1 MVGDVR
7 IDNCRHVDETLLTWK
22 FSLYYTAFRLV
33 KVACIRVADMEDHP
47 FVKLF
52 QHIMNQNQDKSD
64 PNYLHDYHDLIVLVI
79 TSIFTA
85 AMLSNPKVYAW
96 SLIRD
101 RSQELQSL
109 EEDIR
114 VVANELALE
123 VISYCQSHEES

>member
-1 MVGDVR
+1 MRVVYS
-7 IDNCRHVDETLLTWK
+7 H
-22 FSLYYTAFRLV
+22 
-33 KVACIRVADMEDHP
+33 VADMEDHP
-47 FVKLF
+47 FVKF
-52 QHIMNQNQDKSD
+52 QHIMNQNQGKSD

-79 TSIFTA
+79 TSIFMA

-96 SLIRD
+96 SPFKKD

-123 VISYCQSHEES
+123 VISYCQSRES